1 MNASRKQLVDN
12 LLTSCRQLESPDA
25 GVEDAK
31 AVGQWCS
38 IMVGNMPVPWGP
50 HTTEDAAVLGLL
62 LATRLVSDLMLL
74 CRRGLLVD
82 GWASSTYRDA
92 LAAWHVARVEVERLR
107 SVSASTTTA

>member
-50 HTTEDAAVLGLL
+50 HTTEDAAVLTG
-62 LATRLVSDLMLL
+62 TRL
-74 CRRGLLVD
+74 RRGM
-82 GWASSTYRDA
+82 WHASRSSGYDRCQ
-92 LAAWHVARVEVERLR
+92 RLR
-107 SVSASTTTA
+107 PPLECSAAAAPPPE